1 MPNSTSPAQEPPAR
15 GTPHESVSP
24 MPLHN
29 ICSSALRLYGVECTG
44 TPSRAS
50 QKATCSTEAGVQ
62 TDTELLEYIASLSA
76 TLKSKQEENDLLYQ
90 EIQELESEKS
100 KYRNLWM
107 TERRINA
114 TLVDAGME
122 CSGVSQ
128 ARDWESSSP
137 YYRCMCHPSSYCHTT
152 FT

>member
-1 MPNSTSPAQEPPAR
+1 
-15 GTPHESVSP
+15 
-24 MPLHN
+24 
-29 ICSSALRLYGVECTG
+29 
-44 TPSRAS
+44 
-50 QKATCSTEAGVQ
+50 VQ
-62 TDTELLEYIASLSA
+62 TDTELLEYIAGLSA
-76 TLKSKQEENDLLYQ
+76 ALKSKQEENVLLYQ

-137 YYRCMCHPSSYCHTT
+137 YYRRMCHPSSYCRATHNLYLKHPQARHQQRPTLKGLRRSIAICLLHAVALV
-152 FT
+152 